1 MCNLKIIVNTS
12 YRRDDIE
19 RYLSLKPKRPR
30 RAGRACLQCQARKI
44 KCTGSSPCEC
54 CKARKV
60 DCDYN
65 EKPLKQYAAAAAA
78 NSARPAPNGARVAK
92 PPLDKRVTAR
102 PPGDGL
108 FKPRLSLTPAPSP
121 AVRSHPYFRY
131 LGPTAVA
138 VAGKP
143 VALGS
148 GPAYGDCSGGQSKL
162 PVAPP
167 ISPPVKATSPGAAAV
182 PANWPDFMH
191 HDKPAPTLGP
201 VLGLDSRDLPKLP
214 ERSFVARFYTLMG
227 SYLPY
232 MDRKTFEHRLNRS
245 PLCMSLLYSMAALV
259 SRVDAVDGDSN
270 RGGNGSDSDHN
281 RSGSGSGGGG
291 TNVALYTKASKGLL
305 FPYISTPRLDVV
317 YTLVLIAYNEFAEA
331 RDSALWTWS
340 GMAIRMCYD
349 LGLNNPQYAKAYDQV
364 LYKHVFGSV
373 VCLDRIVSL
382 STGRK
387 TAIPDQDLAALAWLD
402 GGNHELLR
410 SPPPSV
416 EIHGPFRHLCQLM
429 TIAGRM
435 SNFINSSERQDRFTH
450 DPTAMADYLKLLTEF
465 HTQLP
470 MELYFDIRNFQE
482 ARKRNQSQAFLTIHI
497 WHQALLIIVHC
508 PLWNRNYSPDD
519 APSAAQNQ
527 PGLSQLQCDTASRC
541 ISNIGDMISLADLID
556 PSSYLASPFV
566 AQSLYLA
573 ACTAVNLS
581 KVQTNTPYLEYSIRK
596 AYDTCRSAL
605 TRMQT
610 IWLGISSHLQ
620 SLDGLHS
627 TSSVG
632 SDDNVAVQA
641 ISSPHHV
648 HADELAPYSALLATM
663 STGGGLG
670 VVTAAEF
677 DMTAASIISPLSSTS
692 STDHSHANSLLS
704 WSEILGSTSTEGNEW
719 EPEMLPWEM
728 TDWATTA
735 NVRHQQQETQVSTN
749 TCENSSLPDVID
761 QSFFAQSSEAA
772 VESHPQAEFWMEEM
786 ADQKIRY
793 QTR

>member
-30 RAGRACLQCQARKI
+30 RAVRACLQCQARKI
-44 KCTGSSPCEC
+44 KCTGSAPCEC

-60 DCDYN
+60 DCVYN
-65 EKPLKQYAAAAAA
+65 EKPLKQYA
-78 NSARPAPNGARVAK
+78 NSPRPAPNGARVAK
-92 PPLDKRVTAR
+92 RPLDKM
-102 PPGDGL
+102 PGDGS
-108 FKPRLSLTPAPSP
+108 FKPRLSLTQAPSP
-121 AVRSHPYFRY
+121 GVRSHPSFRY

-143 VALGS
+143 VALYGNS
-148 GPAYGDCSGGQSKL
+148 CGGPSKL
-162 PVAPP
+162 P
-167 ISPPVKATSPGAAAV
+167 SPPVKAP
-182 PANWPDFMH
+182 PDSMYH

-201 VLGLDSRDLPKLP
+201 LPGLDSNDLPELP

-232 MDRKTFEHRLNRS
+232 MDREIFENRLNRG
-245 PLCMSLLYSMAALV
+245 PLSMSLLYSMAALV
-259 SRVDAVDGDSN
+259 SRVDAVDG
-270 RGGNGSDSDHN
+270 
-281 RSGSGSGGGG
+281 GSGSHSRSSSGGG
-291 TNVALYTKASKGLL
+291 TKVALYTKASKGLV

-331 RDSALWTWS
+331 RHSALWTWS

-387 TAIPDQDLAALAWLD
+387 TAIPDQDLTALAWLD
-402 GGNHELLR
+402 AGNHKLL
-410 SPPPSV
+410 PPSID
-416 EIHGPFRHLCQLM
+416 IHGPFRHLCRLM

-435 SNFINSSERQDRFTH
+435 SNFINSSQHPDRFTH
-450 DPTAMADYLKLLTEF
+450 DPTAMADYLNVLTEF

-482 ARKRNQSQAFLTIHI
+482 ARKRKQSQAFLTLHV
-497 WHQALLIIVHC
+497 WHQALLLIVHC
-508 PLWNRNYSPDD
+508 PPWNRNYSPDD
-519 APSAAQNQ
+519 APPAAQNQ
-527 PGLSQLQCDTASRC
+527 PGLSQLQCDAAVRC

-566 AQSLYLA
+566 AQPLYLA
-573 ACTAVNLS
+573 ACTAANLAQ
-581 KVQTNTPYLEYSIRK
+581 VQTNTPYLEYTIRK
-596 AYDTCRSAL
+596 AYGTCRSAL

-610 IWLGISSHLQ
+610 IWLGISSHLK

-641 ISSPHHV
+641 SNAPHHA
-648 HADELAPYSALLATM
+648 HADELAPDSALLATM
-663 STGGGLG
+663 SPGGGPG
-670 VVTAAEF
+670 VLTAAEY
-677 DMTAASIISPLSSTS
+677 DMTAASSISPFSLSSTS
-692 STDHSHANSLLS
+692 STDYTITNGLLP
-704 WSEILGSTSTEGNEW
+704 WSEILESTSTEGNEW

-728 TDWATTA
+728 TDWPTAA
-735 NVRHQQQETQVSTN
+735 NVRHRQQETKILTN
-749 TCENSSLPDVID
+749 TCENASLTDVID
-761 QSFFAQSSEAA
+761 QSLYAQSPEAA
-772 VESHPQAEFWMEEM
+772 VESHAQAGFWMEEM
-786 ADQKIRY
+786 AGQNIRY